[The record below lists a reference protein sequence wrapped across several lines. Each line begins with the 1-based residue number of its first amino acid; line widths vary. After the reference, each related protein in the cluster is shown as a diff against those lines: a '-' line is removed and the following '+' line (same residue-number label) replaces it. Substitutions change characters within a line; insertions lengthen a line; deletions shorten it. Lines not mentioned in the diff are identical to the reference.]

1 MADEMANQE
10 LDLLGL
16 KCPLPVM
23 RTRKALRAL
32 MPGQTLNVLTNDP
45 ISAIDIPN
53 LIREEGDRLE
63 TQQVADGQFRFLIRK
78 C

>member
-1 MADEMANQE
+1 MAENMADQD

-32 MPGQTLNVLTNDP
+32 MPGQTLKVLTNDP

-53 LIREEGDRLE
+53 LIREEGDVLE
-63 TQQVADGQFRFLIRK
+63 TQQAVDGQFQFVIRK
-78 C
+78 L